1 MKGAAVANPEPE
13 IVVKEA
19 KIAAVVGLA
28 EAVRAGVKA
37 LWVQEGIENE
47 AGSRRR
53 KPEQNVEDRCMKRT
67 HEGPRES

>member
-1 MKGAAVANPEPE
+1 LKGAAVANPEPE

-19 KIAAVVGLA
+19 KIAAVVGLS
-28 EAVRAGVKA
+28 EAVRAGAKA

-53 KPEQNVEDRCMKRT
+53 KPEQLR
-67 HEGPRES
+67 G